1 MECIPTIVSV
11 PTNGL
16 LWLTKPT
23 WHMLPKDEFVFKA
36 VFKAI
41 EAEEA
46 GEEEA
51 FVSDFSNVN
60 VRSRSGKI

>member
-1 MECIPTIVSV
+1 
-11 PTNGL
+11 
-16 LWLTKPT
+16 
-23 WHMLPKDEFVFKA
+23 MLPKDEFVFKA